1 MIRLLNNGDKEIALN
16 YLRRNHIEVTFLIGN
31 INNFGLENDNTTRRA
46 ADYYGYFSNNELKG
60 ILPFYN
66 LGSCIPHYEDSQA
79 VEEFA
84 NIMLNR
90 KFTTLL
96 GMEKIVKPLYNLIRD
111 SKELEEYSEDSYY
124 VNNNFT
130 PFLLKGVDFV
140 DAAKFPLDNSS
151 DFLMKA
157 YEDGFRLIKKRD
169 EIAKMFSERGPEE
182 YFVFIIKNGDI
193 KAQANIQTN
202 TSEISQI
209 GGVYTLN
216 TERGNGYCKA
226 VVSEICRRITARGK
240 IPTLMVRKN
249 NTPAVRAYQALGFT
263 HYDDYLIITFKV

>member
-1 MIRLLNNGDKEIALN
+1 MIRLLNNSDMDIVLD
-16 YLRRNHIEVTFLIGN
+16 YLQRNHIEVTFLMGN
-31 INNFGLENDNTTRRA
+31 VNNVGLENDKITRRA
-46 ADYYGYFSNNELKG
+46 ADYYGYFNNGELKG

-66 LGSCIPHYEDSQA
+66 LGSCIPHYEDYQA

-84 NIMLNR
+84 KIMIDR

-96 GMEKIVKPLYNLIRD
+96 GMEKIVKPIYGLIKD

-130 PFLLKGVDFV
+130 PFLLEGVDFV
-140 DAAKFPLDNSS
+140 DAIKVPLDDSS

-169 EIAKMFSERGPEE
+169 EIAKMFKERGPEE
-182 YFVFIIKNGDI
+182 DFVFLIKDGSI

-202 TSEISQI
+202 TGEISQI

-216 TERGNGYCKA
+216 TDRGNGYCKA
-226 VVSEICRRITARGK
+226 VVSEVCRRITARGK
-240 IPTLMVRKN
+240 TPTLMVRKN
-249 NTPAVRAYQALGFT
+249 NVPAVRAYQALGFR
-263 HYDDYLIITFKV
+263 HYDDYLIISLKV